1 MYAVRNRILPQEVIL
16 MRMYCGKWK
25 GRKKLKRL

>member
-16 MRMYCGKWK
+16 MRTYCGKWK
-25 GRKKLKRL
+25 GRKKT

>member
-16 MRMYCGKWK
+16 MRTYCEKWK
-25 GRKKLKRL
+25 GRKKT

>member
-16 MRMYCGKWK
+16 MRPGFGWWK
-25 GRKKLKRL
+25 KEKNLKRL